1 MHLKFNISYFL
12 FIFMIHTANSQDFT
26 WEQVNAIPEGYHYVM
41 DSNNNGEMVAAGVE
55 FSGDYPM
62 QIHYMN
68 SGDEWGQIPGVG
80 LAASMVGSI
89 HITDDQEIYACDF
102 AMGLF
107 RTSILGQN
115 WTGVAVLV
123 ENGCSAFNIHDY
135 GMLFI
140 GLTYTFGFIHHS
152 LDHGE
157 TWIETSLPDY
167 SSSYPVEFIEFDSQ
181 GNIFLG
187 TINGVYRSIDLGV
200 SWQKMNNGLDGVHIS
215 SMYIDENDHLYIYTT
230 YSAATDGLYYSTN
243 SAESWTSIPLTNSF
257 NYILDMVVKNQVIY
271 AMGSL
276 SNFLIST
283 DMGLNWIYANYGI
296 NDNSLYSIHLDMD
309 DYLYVGGRYLHRST
323 QNITGNTAGDLDL
336 DGIINILDVIEMVSL
351 ILENSDYNELADINS
366 DGSVDVVDV
375 IQIVNIILTG
385 NE

>member
-1 MHLKFNISYFL
+1 
-12 FIFMIHTANSQDFT
+12 
-26 WEQVNAIPEGYHYVM
+26 
-41 DSNNNGEMVAAGVE
+41 
-55 FSGDYPM
+55 
-62 QIHYMN
+62 
-68 SGDEWGQIPGVG
+68 
-80 LAASMVGSI
+80 
-89 HITDDQEIYACDF
+89 
-102 AMGLF
+102 
-107 RTSILGQN
+107 
-115 WTGVAVLV
+115 
-123 ENGCSAFNIHDY
+123 
-135 GMLFI
+135 MLFI

-200 SWQKMNNGLDGVHIS
+200 SWQKMNNGLDGVQIS

-323 QNITGNTAGDLDL
+323 QNITGNTTGDLNL